1 MNQTNDEKIDLS
13 KSLPETPAPTTLGIE
28 ELKGL
33 TEVDNQRGKMAR
45 LIHFRIFTLFLI
57 ALLALGVYS
66 QSIAKRTVVSVPT
79 QESTETENFRELLNS
94 LDPSTLHEILHE
106 HLKEKYQHG
115 VYQEDKKAME
125 VVHQQNAEVA
135 ITLIELAKRQA
146 PGNGTTVT
154 LPAGPPTTIST
165 TVSITSTPPTS
176 SVVVISTSSVAVP
189 TSAPPSSSAVQ
200 PSQPSQTQAP
210 PTSVQ
215 QPTSATRP
223 SLTEVPSQP
232 GSSTQAMGTSS
243 ERHSQSSITNVG
255 TTSTSTSQATSS
267 ALTPSSRQ
275 TTSDSREPT
284 STSAPSPTTT
294 TEPQSSI
301 TQQVV
306 FETTLANGSQ
316 SFVTS
321 VTVVPAQQPAQ
332 TGAASKTES
341 GSASLQT
348 NAAQKNGYE
357 MRAALLGAVG
367 MAVAA
372 VI

>member
-13 KSLPETPAPTTLGIE
+13 KSLPETPAPRTLRIE
-28 ELKGL
+28 ELKDL
-33 TEVDNQRGKMAR
+33 PEVDNQRRKMAR

-66 QSIAKRTVVSVPT
+66 QSIAKRNVVSVPT

-94 LDPSTLHEILHE
+94 LDPSILHEILHE

-146 PGNGTTVT
+146 PGNGTVT
-154 LPAGPPTTIST
+154 LSAGPPTTT
-165 TVSITSTPPTS
+165 TVSITGTPPTS
-176 SVVVISTSSVAVP
+176 SVIVISTSSVAVP

-223 SLTEVPSQP
+223 SSTEVPSQP
-232 GSSTQAMGTSS
+232 GSTTQATGTSS
-243 ERHSQSSITNVG
+243 ERPSQSSITNVG
-255 TTSTSTSQATSS
+255 TTSTSQATSS
-267 ALTPSSRQ
+267 ALTPSSLP
-275 TTSDSREPT
+275 TTSNSREPP
-284 STSAPSPTTT
+284 STSAPSPTTAT
-294 TEPQSSI
+294 VPQSSI

-306 FETTLANGSQ
+306 FKTTLANGSQ

-321 VTVVPAQQPAQ
+321 VTVVPAQQPEQ